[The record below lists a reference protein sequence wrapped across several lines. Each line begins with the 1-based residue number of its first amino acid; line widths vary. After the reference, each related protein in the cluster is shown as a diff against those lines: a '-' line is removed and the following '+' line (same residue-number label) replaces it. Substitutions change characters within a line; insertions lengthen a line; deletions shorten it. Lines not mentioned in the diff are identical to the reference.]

1 MRFLFQNHKYG
12 QIIGTL
18 MLLLVL
24 TLFAKLSPDQTQTS
38 AGRKF
43 LLQEISKDMQIK
55 SEIKIKDSI
64 VAEITQGDQTGY
76 ALFAKTSGKYKLQQY
91 WFSPEKIDT
100 DAVLINGKSYIV
112 GVCDATEVDSVK
124 IDFTDPDTKK
134 IVESKKVDLQGK
146 KLFVVPSPD
155 VKSYMVTVRSNDKE
169 G

>member
-38 AGRKF
+38 AGREF
-43 LLQEISKDMQIK
+43 LLQEISKDMQII

-64 VAEITQGDQTGY
+64 IAEITQGDQTGY

-155 VKSYMVTVRSNDKE
+155 VKSYMVTVHSNDKE